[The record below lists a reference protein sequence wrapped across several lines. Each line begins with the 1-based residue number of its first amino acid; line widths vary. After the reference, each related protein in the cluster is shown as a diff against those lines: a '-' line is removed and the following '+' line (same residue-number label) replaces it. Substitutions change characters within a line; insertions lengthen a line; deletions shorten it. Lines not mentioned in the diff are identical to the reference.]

1 MHVLICA
8 NGIAAATTVAPA
20 ADLVIA
26 ADGGARLCDALRT
39 RPDVLIGDLDSL
51 TPADVARWQD
61 AGVTVLRFPTDKDQ
75 TDLELA
81 LHLAVERG
89 AERITV
95 LGALGGR
102 WDQSVANL
110 LLLAHPRWRDLDVA
124 LVDGPQRAFLIHRR
138 GVVEGSPGDTVS
150 LIAVAGDARG
160 VTTTGLAYLLTD
172 GVVPF
177 GSALG
182 VSNRLTGRRAEITV
196 RQGLLLVVH
205 ISGKHR

>member
-8 NGIAAATTVAPA
+8 NGVPAVLTPAPA

-26 ADGGARLCDALRT
+26 ADGGARMCEPLRT

-51 TPADVARWQD
+51 TPAEVARWED
-61 AGVTVLRFPTDKDQ
+61 AGVTVLRYPVDKDQ

-89 AERITV
+89 AQRITV

-102 WDQSVANL
+102 WDQSMANL
-110 LLLAHPRWRDLDVA
+110 LLLAHPRWRDLDVV
-124 LVDGPQRAFLIHRR
+124 LVDGHQRAFLVHRR
-138 GVVEGSPGDTVS
+138 GVVEGDPGDTVS
-150 LIAVAGDARG
+150 LIAVASDARG
-160 VTTTGLAYLLTD
+160 VTTTGLAYPLTE
-172 GVVPF
+172 GVIPF

-182 VSNRLTGRRAEITV
+182 VSNRLTAPRAEIAV

-205 ISGKHR
+205 IRGEHR

>member
-1 MHVLICA
+1 MHALICA
-8 NGIAAATTVAPA
+8 NGIAAATTVAPP

-51 TPADVARWQD
+51 TPQEVARWED

-81 LHLAVERG
+81 LHLAVDRG
-89 AERITV
+89 AHRITV

-110 LLLAHPRWRDLDVA
+110 LLLAHPRWRSRDVT
-124 LVDGPQRAFLIHRR
+124 LVDGPQRIFLIHHR

-150 LIAVAGDARG
+150 LIAIAGDARG
-160 VTTTGLAYLLTD
+160 VTTTGLAFPLQD
-172 GVVPF
+172 GMVPF
-177 GSALG
+177 GAALG
-182 VSNRLTGRRAEITV
+182 VSNRLTSRRAEITV

>member
-1 MHVLICA
+1 MHALICA
-8 NGIAAATTVAPA
+8 NGIAEAITAAPA

-26 ADGGARLCDALRT
+26 ADGGARLCDPLRA

-51 TPADVARWQD
+51 TPAEVARWEG
-61 AGVTVLRFPTDKDQ
+61 AGVTVLRFPADKDQ

-81 LHLAVERG
+81 LHLAVDRG
-89 AERITV
+89 AQRITV
-95 LGALGGR
+95 FGALGGR

-110 LLLAHPRWRDLDVA
+110 LLLAHPRWRDLDVV
-124 LVDGPQRAFLIHRR
+124 LVDGPQRAFLVHRY
-138 GVVEGSPGDTVS
+138 GVVEGRPGDTVS
-150 LIAVAGDARG
+150 LIAIAGDARG
-160 VTTTGLAYLLTD
+160 VTTAGLAYSLTG

-182 VSNRLTGRRAEITV
+182 VSNRFTGPRAEITV

>member
-1 MHVLICA
+1 MHALICA
-8 NGIAAATTVAPA
+8 NGIAAATTVAPP

-26 ADGGARLCDALRT
+26 ADGGARLCKALRT

-51 TPADVARWQD
+51 TPAEVANWKG
-61 AGVTVLRFPTDKDQ
+61 AGVTMLRFPTDKDQ

-89 AERITV
+89 AQRITV

-110 LLLAHPRWRDLDVA
+110 LLLAHPRWRDLDVV
-124 LVDGPQRAFLIHRR
+124 LMDGSQRASLIHRR
-138 GVVEGSPGDTVS
+138 GVVEGRPGDTVS
-150 LIAVAGDARG
+150 LIAIAGDARG
-160 VTTTGLAYLLTD
+160 VTTNGLAYPLSD

-182 VSNRLTGRRAEITV
+182 VSNRLTGPRAEITV